1 MVKGEGTA
9 WDGIFKQSE
18 LAEDEV
24 CQFTGDFYDFTYGFI
39 PIKKKTKTKNHHT
52 FLNFPKARN
61 MEERKGLSN
70 PRKADSLQ
78 WKVLFSLWSWAVLR
92 VMEERAAPA
101 RWEWQNCQTAACTWN
116 LEDFCPRTAYGRGN
130 KLWI

>member
-1 MVKGEGTA
+1 MEYLNSQSWQKTKCASSLAISMILHMVL
-9 WDGIFKQSE
+9 FQ
-18 LAEDEV
+18 L
-24 CQFTGDFYDFTYGFI
+24 
-39 PIKKKTKTKNHHT
+39 KKKQKKKHHT

-101 RWEWQNCQTAACTWN
+101 RWEWQNCQTAACT
-116 LEDFCPRTAYGRGN
+116 
-130 KLWI
+130 

>member
-39 PIKKKTKTKNHHT
+39 PIKKKTKKKNT
-52 FLNFPKARN
+52 TLFWISQKLGIWKKGKAYQTP
-61 MEERKGLSN
+61 EK
-70 PRKADSLQ
+70 
-78 WKVLFSLWSWAVLR
+78 
-92 VMEERAAPA
+92 
-101 RWEWQNCQTAACTWN
+101 QTAYNGKSSSHSGVGQC
-116 LEDFCPRTAYGRGN
+116 
-130 KLWI
+130 

>member
-1 MVKGEGTA
+1 
-9 WDGIFKQSE
+9 

-70 PRKADSLQ
+70 PRKA
-78 WKVLFSLWSWAVLR
+78 
-92 VMEERAAPA
+92 
-101 RWEWQNCQTAACTWN
+101 
-116 LEDFCPRTAYGRGN
+116 AYNGKSSSHSGVGQC
-130 KLWI
+130 